1 MCLFFVSFSMAYR
14 AIRVPAY
21 ICPLYQESRRNRA
34 YLTIRYDPIAI
45 GTFEFVRKPA
55 PCFRFMLHA
64 SSFRPSSRDADS
76 IGRYGEAAGRY
87 AWRAAGRNETE
98 WKNGTPTGESNY
110 TGTTFLP
117 VWRVEGRGER
127 TPATPVTCL
136 QCQSL
141 FLCSFCDFRIYQ
153 SHCLYNRRYGK
164 TIFD

>member
-1 MCLFFVSFSMAYR
+1 MSLLRFFFLCRIGYPHFRVHMSIVSGIPQEAGIFNNSIRFACDWY
-14 AIRVPAY
+14 IRVWA
-21 ICPLYQESRRNRA
+21 
-34 YLTIRYDPIAI
+34 IA
-45 GTFEFVRKPA
+45 A
-55 PCFRFMLHA
+55 PRHP
-64 SSFRPSSRDADS
+64 FRPSSRDADS
-76 IGRYGEAAGRY
+76 IGRYGEAAERY

-98 WKNGTPTGESNY
+98 RKDGTPTGESDY

-117 VWRVEGRGER
+117 VRRVEGRGER